1 MNALHYLTAVA
12 ALLTVAAPATVS
24 ARSSAPALGY
34 PRFPS
39 QHDCFSENGG
49 AMVQVCDDEGAEWVM
64 PLAYDNAG
72 NSTISV
78 SIQSVPGLNNIV
90 SCRAGTIAWDGSS
103 FRRSGLM
110 ETTDR
115 RGIVEFKQA
124 SLNLHGWGSSWVNC
138 SMDPGTRVLNYHW

>member
-1 MNALHYLTAVA
+1 
-12 ALLTVAAPATVS
+12 
-24 ARSSAPALGY
+24 
-34 PRFPS
+34 
-39 QHDCFSENGG
+39 
-49 AMVQVCDDEGAEWVM
+49 MVQVCDDEGAEWVM